1 MYNKN
6 DKWDVLGIIL
16 NAQDKDKEKEHE
28 DWLCEL
34 SEEEFEEHLRRCHL
48 AKTLQRKAG

>member
-6 DKWDVLGIIL
+6 NKWDILGIIL
-16 NAQDKDKEKEHE
+16 DAQDKEKEHD
-28 DWLCEL
+28 DWLNEL

>member
-6 DKWDVLGIIL
+6 DKWDILGIIL
-16 NAQDKDKEKEHE
+16 NAQDKEKEHE
-28 DWLCEL
+28 DWLNEL
-34 SEEEFEEHLRRCHL
+34 SEAEFEEHLRRCHL

>member
-6 DKWDVLGIIL
+6 NKWDILEIVLM
-16 NAQDKDKEKEHE
+16 AQDKDKERE
-28 DWLCEL
+28 DYLNSM

-48 AKTLQRKAG
+48 AKTLQRKVG

>member
-6 DKWDVLGIIL
+6 DKWDILGIIL
-16 NAQDKDKEKEHE
+16 NVQDKEKEHE
-28 DWLCEL
+28 DWLNKL
-34 SEEEFEEHLRRCHL
+34 YEEEFEEHLRRCHL

>member
-6 DKWDVLGIIL
+6 DKWDILGIIL
-16 NAQDKDKEKEHE
+16 DAQDEEKEHE
-28 DWLCEL
+28 DYLNNMT
-34 SEEEFEEHLRRCHL
+34 EEEFEEHLRRCHL

>member
-6 DKWDVLGIIL
+6 DKWDILGIIL
-16 NAQDKDKEKEHE
+16 DTQDAEKEHE
-28 DWLCEL
+28 DYLNNMT
-34 SEEEFEEHLRRCHL
+34 EEEFEEHLRRRHL

>member
-6 DKWDVLGIIL
+6 DKWDILEIIL
-16 NAQDKDKEKEHE
+16 MAQEKEKEHE
-28 DWLCEL
+28 DWLNEL

>member
-6 DKWDVLGIIL
+6 DKWDILGIIL
-16 NAQDKDKEKEHE
+16 DAQDKEKKHE
-28 DWLCEL
+28 DYLNNMT
-34 SEEEFEEHLRRCHL
+34 EEEFEEHLRRCHL

>member
-16 NAQDKDKEKEHE
+16 NAQDKEKEHE
-28 DWLCEL
+28 DWLNEL
-34 SEEEFEEHLRRCHL
+34 SEKEFEEHLRRCHL